1 MYPSMNRQL
10 IYCVDDEESIRSLY
24 EEALPM
30 GGYLCRTFGE
40 ASSFLEALGKERPD
54 LVILDVMLPK
64 EDGFAVL
71 RSLLAKGYSSLPVI
85 MVSAKGSETDRVK
98 GLNEGAYDYIVK
110 PFGVM
115 ELLARVKANL
125 RKGGGASQIAYKD
138 LSLSR
143 DRHEILL
150 KGEPI
155 ALSLKEFDLLAYFI
169 ENPAKALSKEELLS
183 KVWGVDC
190 ELETR
195 TLDMFVSKIR
205 KHLGSG
211 EASIKTLRG
220 LGYMLL

>member
-1 MYPSMNRQL
+1 MNKQL

-30 GGYLCRTFGE
+30 GGYFCKTFGD
-40 ASSFLEALGKERPD
+40 APSFYEALSKERPD

-64 EDGFAVL
+64 EDGFSIL
-71 RSLLAKGYSSLPVI
+71 RSLIAKGYTSLPII

-125 RKGGGASQIAYKD
+125 RKGGGGSSFTSYKD
-138 LSLSR
+138 LSLIR
-143 DRHEILL
+143 NRHEITL
-150 KGEPI
+150 KGTPLS
-155 ALSLKEFDLLAYFI
+155 LSLKEFELLAYFI
-169 ENPAKALSKEELLS
+169 ENPAKALSKEELLL

-205 KHLGSG
+205 KHLLNS
-211 EASIKTLRG
+211 EAVIQTLRG

>member
-1 MYPSMNRQL
+1 MNKQL

-30 GGYLCRTFGE
+30 GGYLCRTFGD
-40 ASSFLEALGKERPD
+40 AFSFYEALSKEKPD

-64 EDGFAVL
+64 EDGFSVL
-71 RSLLAKGYSSLPVI
+71 RHLLEKGYSPLPII

-125 RKGGGASQIAYKD
+125 RKGGGSSLTSYKD
-138 LSLSR
+138 LSLAR
-143 DRHEILL
+143 DRHEITLNGAPL
-150 KGEPI
+150 S
-155 ALSLKEFDLLAYFI
+155 LSLKEFELLAYFI
-169 ENPAKALSKEELLS
+169 ENPAKALSKEELLL

-205 KHLGSG
+205 KHLLDG
-211 EASIKTLRG
+211 EAAIKTLRG

>member
-1 MYPSMNRQL
+1 MNKQL

-30 GGYLCRTFGE
+30 GGYHCRTFGD
-40 ASSFLEALGKERPD
+40 AFSFYEALSKEKPD

-64 EDGFAVL
+64 EDGFSIL
-71 RSLLAKGYSSLPVI
+71 RNLIAKGYTSLPI
-85 MVSAKGSETDRVK
+85 LMVSAKGSETDRVK

-125 RKGGGASQIAYKD
+125 RKVGGNSQTTYKD
-138 LSLSR
+138 LSLVR
-143 DRHEILL
+143 DRHEITLNGAPL
-150 KGEPI
+150 S
-155 ALSLKEFDLLAYFI
+155 LSLKEFELLAYFI

-205 KHLGSG
+205 KHLLDG